1 MADAEAAAGEPFVH
15 TLERTEWEQVMRRVR
30 PFVRDDERD
39 PQGHLVLL
47 VGGGRRRWAGHDAD
61 RLAVWDA
68 GPDGRHV
75 TLLVSPRLL
84 DAFPFVEGGT
94 GEAQLVFEPRMD
106 PPQLML
112 NGPGGDV
119 AFDVVPLG
127 DPPPTDLMLA
137 ERRIEDAGNATCTA
151 SSEQLRELVLQG
163 RRAPAGPFLDDDR
176 PEPVMWLHG
185 REGSVGLV
193 VGWEELG
200 DVAYSMRVDGGGD
213 CRVPV
218 SPLGALTLFDALDP
232 GDVELSLPPDA
243 DHGIWVRQD
252 AFTAILMPDDPA
264 GPLRA
269 RVEEVLTHVF
279 GPDVVHRD
287 DDGDYLL
294 GTDGVP
300 VWASLVEADP
310 PQLRVFA
317 HVLDGIDEDPELLSE
332 LNALNTSIGLAKLLW
347 LDGVVMAFGGLV
359 ATTVDEAE
367 VAALYERVR
376 GVADGLGPTLAAR
389 FGGEPGIPGA
399 ARRWANYVRARLR
412 AELVPGVWSP
422 LNGPES
428 AEHLPFDGPAYLISA
443 HDPFGRRRP
452 DHVNELAEHRLV
464 GELLSAHAGFARA
477 MVTGADGEA
486 AVPGYLAWGL
496 HVDSAVQIAR
506 AVGQEVLFGIEG
518 DEVVVLGTGGERTE
532 LPRRG
537 EG

>member
-1 MADAEAAAGEPFVH
+1 MAQAGDGEPFVH
-15 TLERTEWEQVMRRVR
+15 ALERAEWEQVMRRVR

-68 GPDGRHV
+68 GPDDRDL

-94 GEAQLVFEPRMD
+94 GEARLVLEHRTS
-106 PPQLML
+106 PPQVLL

-119 AFDVVPLG
+119 AFDMVPLG
-127 DPPPTDLMLA
+127 DPPATDMILA
-137 ERRIEDAGNATCTA
+137 ERRAEDTANTTCTA
-151 SSEQLRELVLQG
+151 AAEQLRELVLQA
-163 RRAPAGPFLDDDR
+163 RRAPAGPFLDEDR
-176 PEPVMWLHG
+176 PEPVMWLTA

-193 VGWEELG
+193 VGWGELG
-200 DVAYSMRVDGGGD
+200 DVAYGLRVEGGGP

-218 SPLGALTLFDALDP
+218 SPLGALVLFDALDP
-232 GDVELSLPPDA
+232 GEAELSLPA
-243 DHGIWVRQD
+243 DPGHGIWVRQD
-252 AFTAILMPDDPA
+252 AFTAVLMPDDPL

-269 RVEEVLTHVF
+269 RVEEVLAGVF
-279 GPDVVHRD
+279 GPEVVHRD
-287 DDGDYLL
+287 EDGDYLL

-300 VWASLVEADP
+300 VWASLVESDP

-317 HVLDGIDEDPELLSE
+317 HVLDGIEEDPELLSE

-399 ARRWANYVRARLR
+399 ARRWANYLRARLR

-428 AEHLPFDGPAYLISA
+428 PEQLPFEGPAYLISA
-443 HDPFGRRRP
+443 HDPYGRRRP
-452 DHVNELAEHRLV
+452 DHVNELAAHRLV
-464 GELLSAHAGFARA
+464 GELLSARAGFARA
-477 MVTGADGEA
+477 MVTGADGES
-486 AVPGYLAWGL
+486 AVPAYLAWGL
-496 HVDSAVQIAR
+496 HVDAALEIAA
-506 AVGQEVLFGIEG
+506 AVGQEVIFGVEG
-518 DEVVVLGTGGERTE
+518 DEVVVIGLGGDHTT
-532 LPRRG
+532 LPRRDVT
-537 EG
+537 